1 MAIRQMMIGKF
12 YDIYVVDE
20 AHQRSINTDVFL
32 AVLKSMLK
40 MLKQQKNVNN
50 KLVNRIKPFKI
61 VIMSATIDTI
71 KFCQFFD
78 TDAVVNVQGRTYP
91 TKIYNVF
98 EPVSDYVSATLNTIL
113 QIHDKEH

>member
-1 MAIRQMMIGKF
+1 
-12 YDIYVVDE
+12 
-20 AHQRSINTDVFL
+20 
-32 AVLKSMLK
+32 
-40 MLKQQKNVNN
+40 
-50 KLVNRIKPFKI
+50 
-61 VIMSATIDTI
+61 MSATIDTI

-113 QIHDKEH
+113 QIHDK